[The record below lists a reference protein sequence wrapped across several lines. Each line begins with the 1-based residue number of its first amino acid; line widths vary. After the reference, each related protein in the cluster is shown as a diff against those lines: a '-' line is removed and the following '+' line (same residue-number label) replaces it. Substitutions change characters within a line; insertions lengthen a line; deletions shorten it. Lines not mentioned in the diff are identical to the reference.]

1 MQKRLENVLDQLGQ
15 VQTFEDLRNCI
26 LAVRNLYEI
35 DHLVYHSLN
44 STGQQYAVL
53 TYDDDWVDH
62 YIQRDYARID
72 PVVLGCFQRFHPIEW
87 KRLDWS
93 GKAARDFMG
102 EAVDAGVGSQGFSV
116 PIRGPNGQFA
126 LFTVN
131 NSSSDENW
139 AKFTERNLGD
149 LLLVSHFINQK
160 ALSLE
165 VDAKQPCDPTVVKTL
180 SPRETESLTLLALG
194 MKRAQVAE
202 NMKISE
208 NTLRS
213 YIESARVKLGA
224 QNTTHAVANA
234 VTRGLLLV

>member
-1 MQKRLENVLDQLGQ
+1 MQRRLESVLDQLGQ
-15 VQTFEDLRNCI
+15 VQTFEGLKKSI
-26 LAVRNLYEI
+26 LGLQDLYEI

-53 TYDDDWVDH
+53 TYQDEWVNH
-62 YIQRDYARID
+62 YIDSDYARID

-93 GKAARDFMG
+93 GKAAREFMG
-102 EAVDAGVGSQGFSV
+102 EAVDAGVGTQGFSV

-131 NSSSDENW
+131 NNSSDQNW
-139 AKFTERNLGD
+139 ERFTDRHLGD
-149 LLLVSHFINQK
+149 LLLASHFINQK
-160 ALSLE
+160 ALALE
-165 VDAKQPCDPTVVKTL
+165 MDTDQPRDPKIVKTL

-224 QNTTHAVANA
+224 LNTTHAVANA